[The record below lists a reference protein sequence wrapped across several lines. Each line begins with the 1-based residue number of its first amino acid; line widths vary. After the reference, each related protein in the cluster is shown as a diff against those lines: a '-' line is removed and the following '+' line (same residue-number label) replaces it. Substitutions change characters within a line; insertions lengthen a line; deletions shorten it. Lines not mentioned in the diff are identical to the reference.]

1 MEVIEGRMCDS
12 MKNNS
17 EIYVHCIE
25 MDEFISPS
33 IQNLAAVRF
42 NLAYGH
48 VSFISSLEERRLLF
62 FLATDDLD
70 SLCQLRSPA
79 ICEVKSSC
87 LYNVRILNIYG
98 LTSFN

>member
-1 MEVIEGRMCDS
+1 MEIIEGRMCDS
-12 MKNNS
+12 LQSNS

-25 MDEFISPS
+25 MDEFISPP

-48 VSFISSLEERRLLF
+48 VSFMASLEERRLLL

-70 SLCQLRSPA
+70 LPQVKQPCNTTCCIMSLCVMDMKYRYKIHHL
-79 ICEVKSSC
+79 
-87 LYNVRILNIYG
+87 
-98 LTSFN
+98 

>member
-1 MEVIEGRMCDS
+1 MCES
-12 MKNNS
+12 LKNNS

-25 MDEFISPS
+25 MDEFISPL
-33 IQNLAAVRF
+33 IGNLAAVRF

-48 VSFISSLEERRLLF
+48 ISFAGNLEERRLLL

-70 SLCQLRSPA
+70 ALCQLKSPV

-87 LYNVRILNIYG
+87 LYNVRFF
-98 LTSFN
+98 S